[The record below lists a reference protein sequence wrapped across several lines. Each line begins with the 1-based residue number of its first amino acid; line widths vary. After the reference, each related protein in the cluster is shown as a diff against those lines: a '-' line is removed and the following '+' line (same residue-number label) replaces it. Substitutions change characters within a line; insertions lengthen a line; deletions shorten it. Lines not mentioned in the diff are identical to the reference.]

1 MTKTHALA
9 FGAGV
14 LATLAALAY
23 AGPAFI
29 IQAGLRYEAARTH
42 YVFDAYPAEI
52 AVREIVQAPRPG
64 KGKR

>member
-14 LATLAALAY
+14 LATLASLAY

-29 IQAGLRYEAARTH
+29 IQVGLRYEAARTH

-52 AVREIVQAPRPG
+52 EIRQAVMAPG
-64 KGKR
+64 KGKKK